1 MGYSSQNWEVY
12 QGKCQ
17 TRPSLDLLMLIA
29 AGGGNGHL
37 RESGHLG
44 LYQSCQAQIL
54 GPEVIRCEDWSFI
67 LNRSIRR
74 QSVTSRRILVNV
86 ATWGRGTEMS
96 RYHILIGGLS
106 LNRGHKVCLAKQSWS
121 RCGPVDHW
129 PYPSLTHHCLSSC
142 KEVCQLVRAVW
153 KSLFLEGRSTSGWHE
168 DSIFFFLLAWDS
180 WGDILISWVQCFSSL
195 LAEGEA

>member
-54 GPEVIRCEDWSFI
+54 GPKVIRCEDWSFI

-129 PYPSLTHHCLSSC
+129 TLSITDPSLPQFLQGGLSTCQSCLKIS
-142 KEVCQLVRAVW
+142 
-153 KSLFLEGRSTSGWHE
+153 FFGRQVYLWLAPG
-168 DSIFFFLLAWDS
+168 FNFLLS
-180 WGDILISWVQCFSSL
+180 FSMRL
-195 LAEGEA
+195 LGGHSNFLGPVFQ